1 MATEDI
7 SARFLDLDAWTTA
20 DAVEAMYESQLSALA
35 AVRPALAAI
44 ARAAD
49 DAAASLKADGRLVY
63 IGAGTSGRVAVQ
75 DGAELPPTFDWPRK
89 RLHFIMAG
97 GLDALTASIEGAED
111 DEDDALRRID
121 EAAVGPHDVVIGLAA
136 SGSTPFTLAALRRA
150 AQRRAVTVAVA
161 SNDGAPLLDVA
172 KHPILVETGV
182 EVIAG
187 STRMKAGTAQ
197 KVVLNLLS
205 TAIMLRLGRVHRGM
219 MVQMRATNAKLRRRA
234 KAMVATIAGCDAA
247 TATAA
252 LEAAGG
258 DIKHAA
264 VMAAGAANAVAAAA
278 LLERHRGSLRA
289 ALAELAA
296 DKGK

>member
-7 SARFLDLDAWTTA
+7 SARFVDLDAWPTA

-35 AVRPALAAI
+35 AVRPALGAI
-44 ARAAD
+44 AQAAD
-49 DAAASLKADGRLVY
+49 EAAATLKENGRLVY
-63 IGAGTSGRVAVQ
+63 IGAGTSGRVGVQ
-75 DGAELPPTFDWPRK
+75 DGAELPPTFDWPRE
-89 RLHFIMAG
+89 RLLFVMAG

-111 DEDDALRRID
+111 DEDEAERRVDA
-121 EAAVGPHDVVIGLAA
+121 AGVGVGDVAIGVAA
-136 SGSTPFTLAALRRA
+136 SGTTPFTVAGLRRA

-161 SNDGAPLLDVA
+161 NNDGAPLLAVA

-205 TAIMLRLGRVHRGM
+205 TAIMLRLGRVHHGM
-219 MVQMRATNAKLRRRA
+219 MVQMRANNAKLRRRA
-234 KAMVATIAGCDAA
+234 KVMVTTIAGCDPA

-258 DIKHAA
+258 DIKRAA
-264 VMAAGAANAVAAAA
+264 VIAAGAPGLQAAAG
-278 LLERHRGSLRA
+278 LLERHRGSLRG
-289 ALAELAA
+289 ALSELNA
-296 DKGK
+296 GKRK